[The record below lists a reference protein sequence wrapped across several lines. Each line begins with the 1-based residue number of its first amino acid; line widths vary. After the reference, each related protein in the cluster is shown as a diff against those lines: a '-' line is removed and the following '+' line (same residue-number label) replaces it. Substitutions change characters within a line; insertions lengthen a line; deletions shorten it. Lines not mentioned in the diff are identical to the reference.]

1 MGKGESVF
9 VVGPNGAGKTTLL
22 RTISGLE
29 RPSSGTMSFQGTSLI
44 GKKAWDVVTSG
55 IAHVPQ
61 NRRMFGDLSVEDNL
75 KMGGYTRPAADL
87 EPGLQN
93 IYDLFP
99 VLFEKRRQRAAQLS
113 GGQQQM
119 VAVGRAMMSHAQL
132 IMLDEPSLGLAPML
146 VDTLG
151 ESLIRIR
158 AELGVS
164 VLIVEQNVNL
174 ALSVGNRGYILRG
187 GRVIAQGTPDQLR
200 PRLQEAYLGTNP
212 QAEAAAEHA
221 HHPTTP

>member
-1 MGKGESVF
+1 MTEPFLEVDNLTVRFGGSTALNGLSMRMTKGESVF

-29 RPSSGTMSFQGTSLI
+29 RPAGGTMSFQGKSLV
-44 GKKAWDVVTSG
+44 GMKAWDVVTNG

-75 KMGGYTRPAADL
+75 KMGGYTRPVSDL
-87 EPGLQN
+87 EPGLQA
-93 IYDLFP
+93 IYELFP

-146 VDTLG
+146 VDALG
-151 ESLIRIR
+151 ESLIKIR

-174 ALSVGNRGYILRG
+174 ALSVGNRGYVLRSAG
-187 GRVIAQGTPDQLR
+187 
-200 PRLQEAYLGTNP
+200 
-212 QAEAAAEHA
+212 
-221 HHPTTP
+221 